1 MRQLIIWVSI
11 VLSFTLGIYSQT
23 KTINTNYISGEIGVG
38 ESVFKEIK
46 SKNLIL
52 FLEMP
57 YINKEIKT
65 FTLKSKM
72 NLEYIQSGADNTL
85 LIGFV
90 PFAKYNFSIENYHLF
105 IKGGIGA
112 NYISSH
118 KIGTRNLGG
127 HFIFSDMISLGIELF
142 AITNYKMEISYLF
155 RHISNAGL
163 YEKNPGV
170 NFHYIEFEYVL

>member
-1 MRQLIIWVSI
+1 MRPIILWITIFV
-11 VLSFTLGIYSQT
+11 VFTFGINSQT
-23 KTINTNYISGEIGVG
+23 KKINTDFISGEIGIG
-38 ESVFKEIK
+38 ESLYKEIK

-65 FTLKSKM
+65 FSLKSKM
-72 NLEYIQSGADNTL
+72 NLEYINSGTDNTL

-90 PFAKYNFSIENYHLF
+90 PFATYNFSIDNYHLF

-142 AITNYKMEISYLF
+142 ALTNYKMEISYLF

-163 YEKNPGV
+163 YKENEGFNSQYILI
-170 NFHYIEFEYVL
+170 NFAI

>member
-1 MRQLIIWVSI
+1 MRPIILWITIFVI
-11 VLSFTLGIYSQT
+11 FTLGINSQT
-23 KTINTNYISGEIGVG
+23 KTINNDFISGEVGIG
-38 ESVFKEIK
+38 ESLYKEIK

-52 FLEMP
+52 FLEIP

-65 FTLKSKM
+65 FSLKSKM
-72 NLEYIQSGADNTL
+72 NFEYIKSDSDNIL
-85 LIGFV
+85 LIGLV
-90 PFAKYNFSIENYHLF
+90 PITKYNFSIGNYHLF

-127 HFIFSDMISLGIELF
+127 HFIFSDMVSFGIELF
-142 AITNYKMEISYLF
+142 TITNNKMEISYLF

-163 YEKNPGV
+163 YKENEGFNSQYILI
-170 NFHYIEFEYVL
+170 NFAI